1 MGSIILLIIGSIVT
15 GFVCYDS
22 FFKKTEIKQKE
33 DISIFYALRF
43 ENLNNRLK

>member
-1 MGSIILLIIGSIVT
+1 MGSIILLIIGAIIT
-15 GFVCYDS
+15 GFIWYES

-43 ENLNNRLK
+43 GNLNNRLK